1 MDINN
6 LQRTLPYSYRVD
18 ADRIKQHLQQADNN
32 SVSDKRQSDSV
43 EISEEGRNALKE
55 KVSAIESLRQTGDIA
70 KLSPMGSY
78 GIMNDFEKIMSEL
91 ENGSVSDD
99 FVTKDYSQA
108 SVDAL
113 KSRIENEKGTKTDS
127 FDSYANKMVAA
138 YQLMQDRIEEKYAA
152 SDKQKEYYVAA
163 DGSMQEMTKE
173 KELEMLDNAYETH
186 SRFMATST
194 QIWSEL
200 QDFKVQITYHF
211 SNSNTQTSTTK
222 NQDTNV
228 KDQAY
233 NAFMSAI
240 SEENRGLL
248 KQKTGNL
255 NHFRLNLGISSSA
268 RDVLNNIWDYYAN
281 IKK

>member
-91 ENGSVSDD
+91 GNGSVSDD

-173 KELEMLDNAYETH
+173 KELEMLDHTYETH
-186 SRFMATST
+186 SKLMATST

-200 QDFKVQITYHF
+200 QDFKVQINYHS
-211 SNSNTQTSTTK
+211 SNSETEKTETK
-222 NQDTNV
+222 NQNAGV
-228 KDQAY
+228 KEQAY
-233 NAFMSAI
+233 KAFMSAI
-240 SEENRGLL
+240 RGVSQSLC
-248 KQKTGNL
+248 KPSN
-255 NHFRLNLGISSSA
+255 
-268 RDVLNNIWDYYAN
+268 
-281 IKK
+281 

>member
-91 ENGSVSDD
+91 GNGSVSDD

-138 YQLMQDRIEEKYAA
+138 YQLMQDRIEEKYVA

>member
-1 MDINN
+1 MEGSGTMDINN

-32 SVSDKRQSDSV
+32 SVSDKRQSDS
-43 EISEEGRNALKE
+43 
-55 KVSAIESLRQTGDIA
+55 AIESWRQTGDIA

-91 ENGSVSDD
+91 GNGSVSDD

-138 YQLMQDRIEEKYAA
+138 YQLMQDRIEEKYVA

-240 SEENRGLL
+240 SKENRGLL